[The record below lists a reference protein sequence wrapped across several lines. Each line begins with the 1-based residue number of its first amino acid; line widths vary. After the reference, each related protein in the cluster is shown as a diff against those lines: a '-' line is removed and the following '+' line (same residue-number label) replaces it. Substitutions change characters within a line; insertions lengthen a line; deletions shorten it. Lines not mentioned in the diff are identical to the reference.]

1 MRTHTH
7 HNTHKRTVRICDEN
21 NVPVKKSMHLITSPP
36 KKRYITL
43 KIKDY
48 KKQVSFGEF
57 QRIKALDKKKL
68 ISTRDATKNKIKETD
83 NQYKNNQIVYE
94 PEIMNKI
101 ALLREKELRTTIY
114 HMSKALQ
121 SKSQNLEEETVKLY
135 EEILIN
141 IKKIFEKVSKEIEEK
156 KIEILQRIQI
166 RLNECDNRQRKLL
179 EKKIAEQETILR
191 NLHTFTYEM
200 QRVRENYGIIK
211 NKISNLSERNFEL
224 EQRIK
229 LEDQKYDKIYSL
241 LREYKV
247 RINNIAHT
255 IEKYKKEEKGEKE
268 EKEENEKVEDIQKEN
283 KLELKNLILNN
294 IETEYTNNKVTTTNN
309 NNKNK
314 SLRPNSVKESM
325 AFNLMNKS
333 IKQFN
338 NKINFYENL
347 NYQEIPDNKL
357 YNCLIKI
364 IDTMKNSKDYK
375 IVSGVNNTL
384 LSNNM
389 KILPLQ
395 NKEFRK
401 DFMDK
406 LFNNYELLQAFEEGE
421 TEFVNKPF
429 NKHLFDK

>member
-48 KKQVSFGEF
+48 KKQVSFAEF
-57 QRIKALDKKKL
+57 QRVKALDKKKL

-121 SKSQNLEEETVKLY
+121 SKSKSLEEETMKLY
-135 EEILIN
+135 EEILLN

-156 KIEILQRIQI
+156 KLEILQRIQI

-200 QRVRENYGIIK
+200 QRVRENYGIIR
-211 NKISNLSERNFEL
+211 NKISNLS
-224 EQRIK
+224 
-229 LEDQKYDKIYSL
+229 DKIYSL

-247 RINNIAHT
+247 RINNMAHT
-255 IEKYKKEEKGEKE
+255 IDNYKKEEK
-268 EKEENEKVEDIQKEN
+268 ENEKVNIINHKEFEP
-283 KLELKNLILNN
+283 KSLILNN
-294 IETEYTNNKVTTTNN
+294 IETEYTNNKIITTNN
-309 NNKNK
+309 NKNN
-314 SLRPNSVKESM
+314 LRPKSVHENI
-325 AFNLMNKS
+325 AFDLMNKS
-333 IKQFN
+333 IKQFTHKAN
-338 NKINFYENL
+338 YYDNL
-347 NYQEIPDNKL
+347 NFQEIPDNKL

-364 IDTMKNSKDYK
+364 IDGMKNSNDYK

-406 LFNNYELLQAFEEGE
+406 LFNDYELLSAFEEVE
-421 TEFVNKPF
+421 NKFVDKHF
-429 NKHLFDK
+429 NKLLFEK

>member
-1 MRTHTH
+1 
-7 HNTHKRTVRICDEN
+7 
-21 NVPVKKSMHLITSPP
+21 
-36 KKRYITL
+36 
-43 KIKDY
+43 
-48 KKQVSFGEF
+48 
-57 QRIKALDKKKL
+57 
-68 ISTRDATKNKIKETD
+68 
-83 NQYKNNQIVYE
+83 
-94 PEIMNKI
+94 
-101 ALLREKELRTTIY
+101 
-114 HMSKALQ
+114 
-121 SKSQNLEEETVKLY
+121 
-135 EEILIN
+135 
-141 IKKIFEKVSKEIEEK
+141 
-156 KIEILQRIQI
+156 
-166 RLNECDNRQRKLL
+166 
-179 EKKIAEQETILR
+179 
-191 NLHTFTYEM
+191 M

-255 IEKYKKEEKGEKE
+255 IEKYKKEEKS
-268 EKEENEKVEDIQKEN
+268 EKEENEKVKDIQKEN

-357 YNCLIKI
+357 YYCLIKI

>member
-48 KKQVSFGEF
+48 KKQVSFAEF
-57 QRIKALDKKKL
+57 QRVKALDKKKL
-68 ISTRDATKNKIKETD
+68 ISTRDATKSKIKD
-83 NQYKNNQIVYE
+83 NDIQYKNNKIVYE

-101 ALLREKELRTTIY
+101 AVLREKELRTTIY

-121 SKSQNLEEETVKLY
+121 SKSKSLEEETVKLY
-135 EEILIN
+135 EEILLN

-156 KIEILQRIQI
+156 KLEILQRIQI

-247 RINNIAHT
+247 RINNMAHT
-255 IEKYKKEEKGEKE
+255 IDNYKKEEK
-268 EKEENEKVEDIQKEN
+268 ENENKKLNEKNHKEFEP
-283 KLELKNLILNN
+283 KSLILNN
-294 IETEYTNNKVTTTNN
+294 IETEYTNNKIITTNN
-309 NNKNK
+309 NKNN
-314 SLRPNSVKESM
+314 LRPKSVHENI
-325 AFNLMNKS
+325 AFDLMNKS
-333 IKQFN
+333 IKQFTHKAN
-338 NKINFYENL
+338 YYDNL
-347 NYQEIPDNKL
+347 NFQEIPDNKL

-364 IDTMKNSKDYK
+364 IDGMKNSNDYK

-406 LFNNYELLQAFEEGE
+406 LFNDYELLSAFEEGE
-421 TEFVNKPF
+421 NEFVNKPF
-429 NKHLFDK
+429 NKRLFEK

>member
-68 ISTRDATKNKIKETD
+68 ISTRDATKAKIKDTD
-83 NQYKNNQIVYE
+83 TQYKNNKIVYE

-101 ALLREKELRTTIY
+101 AVLREKELRTTIY

-211 NKISNLSERNFEL
+211 NKISNLSEKNFEL

-255 IEKYKKEEKGEKE
+255 IEKYKKEEKN

>member
-68 ISTRDATKNKIKETD
+68 ISTRDATKAKIKDTET
-83 NQYKNNQIVYE
+83 QYKNNKIVYE

-101 ALLREKELRTTIY
+101 AVLREKELRTTIY

-121 SKSQNLEEETVKLY
+121 SKSQNLEEETLKLY

-211 NKISNLSERNFEL
+211 NKISNLSEKNFEL

-364 IDTMKNSKDYK
+364 IDTMKNFYLYK
-375 IVSGVNNTL
+375 IKNL
-384 LSNNM
+384 E
-389 KILPLQ
+389 KILWINYLIIMNYYKLLKKEKLNLLINLLINIYLI
-395 NKEFRK
+395 NK
-401 DFMDK
+401 
-406 LFNNYELLQAFEEGE
+406 
-421 TEFVNKPF
+421 
-429 NKHLFDK
+429 

>member
-68 ISTRDATKNKIKETD
+68 ISTRDATKAKIKDTET
-83 NQYKNNQIVYE
+83 QYKNNKIVYE

-101 ALLREKELRTTIY
+101 AVLREKELRTTIY

-121 SKSQNLEEETVKLY
+121 SKSQNLEEETLKLY

-211 NKISNLSERNFEL
+211 NKISNLSEKNFEL

>member
-1 MRTHTH
+1 
-7 HNTHKRTVRICDEN
+7 
-21 NVPVKKSMHLITSPP
+21 
-36 KKRYITL
+36 
-43 KIKDY
+43 
-48 KKQVSFGEF
+48 
-57 QRIKALDKKKL
+57 
-68 ISTRDATKNKIKETD
+68 
-83 NQYKNNQIVYE
+83 
-94 PEIMNKI
+94 
-101 ALLREKELRTTIY
+101 
-114 HMSKALQ
+114 
-121 SKSQNLEEETVKLY
+121 
-135 EEILIN
+135 
-141 IKKIFEKVSKEIEEK
+141 
-156 KIEILQRIQI
+156 
-166 RLNECDNRQRKLL
+166 
-179 EKKIAEQETILR
+179 
-191 NLHTFTYEM
+191 M

-364 IDTMKNSKDYK
+364 IDTMKNLK
-375 IVSGVNNTL
+375 IIKL
-384 LSNNM
+384 LVELI
-389 KILPLQ
+389 IL
-395 NKEFRK
+395 
-401 DFMDK
+401 
-406 LFNNYELLQAFEEGE
+406 Y
-421 TEFVNKPF
+421 
-429 NKHLFDK
+429 

>member
-68 ISTRDATKNKIKETD
+68 ISTRDATKAKIKDTET
-83 NQYKNNQIVYE
+83 QYKNNKIVYE

-101 ALLREKELRTTIY
+101 AVLREKELRTTIY

-211 NKISNLSERNFEL
+211 NKISNLSEKNFEL

>member
-68 ISTRDATKNKIKETD
+68 ISTRDANKAKIKDTD
-83 NQYKNNQIVYE
+83 TQYKNNKIVYE

-101 ALLREKELRTTIY
+101 AVLREKELRTTIY

-121 SKSQNLEEETVKLY
+121 SKSQNLEEETLKLY

-268 EKEENEKVEDIQKEN
+268 EKEENEKVEYIQKEN

-364 IDTMKNSKDYK
+364 IDTMKNLK
-375 IVSGVNNTL
+375 IIKL
-384 LSNNM
+384 LVELI
-389 KILPLQ
+389 IL
-395 NKEFRK
+395 
-401 DFMDK
+401 
-406 LFNNYELLQAFEEGE
+406 Y
-421 TEFVNKPF
+421 
-429 NKHLFDK
+429 

>member
-1 MRTHTH
+1 MSTEINTHTH
-7 HNTHKRTVRICDEN
+7 NHSTKKRTIRICDEHN
-21 NVPVKKSMHLITSPP
+21 LPHKKTLRLITAPP

-48 KKQVSFGEF
+48 KKQVSFAEF
-57 QRIKALDKKKL
+57 QRVKALDKKKL
-68 ISTRDATKNKIKETD
+68 ISTRDATKIKIKETD

-101 ALLREKELRTTIY
+101 AVLREKELRTTIY

-121 SKSQNLEEETVKLY
+121 SKSRSLEEETQKLY
-135 EEILIN
+135 EEILLN
-141 IKKIFEKVSKEIEEK
+141 IKKIFEKVSKEIDDK
-156 KIEILQRIQI
+156 KLEILQRIQI

-200 QRVRENYGIIK
+200 QRVRENYGIIR

-229 LEDQKYDKIYSL
+229 VEDQKYDKIYSL

-247 RINNIAHT
+247 RINNMAHT
-255 IEKYKKEEKGEKE
+255 IDNYKKEEK
-268 EKEENEKVEDIQKEN
+268 ENENKKLNEKNHKEFEP
-283 KLELKNLILNN
+283 KSLILNN
-294 IETEYTNNKVTTTNN
+294 IETEYTNNKVITTNN
-309 NNKNK
+309 NKNN
-314 SLRPNSVKESM
+314 LRPKTAHESI
-325 AFNLMNKS
+325 AIDLMNKS
-333 IKQFN
+333 IKQFT
-338 NKINFYENL
+338 NKANYYDNL
-347 NYQEIPDNKL
+347 NFQEIPDNKL

-364 IDTMKNSKDYK
+364 IDGMKNSNDYK

-406 LFNNYELLQAFEEGE
+406 LFNDYELLSAFEKGE
-421 TEFVNKPF
+421 NEFVNKPF
-429 NKHLFDK
+429 NKRLFEK

>member
-1 MRTHTH
+1 
-7 HNTHKRTVRICDEN
+7 
-21 NVPVKKSMHLITSPP
+21 
-36 KKRYITL
+36 
-43 KIKDY
+43 
-48 KKQVSFGEF
+48 
-57 QRIKALDKKKL
+57 
-68 ISTRDATKNKIKETD
+68 
-83 NQYKNNQIVYE
+83 
-94 PEIMNKI
+94 
-101 ALLREKELRTTIY
+101 
-114 HMSKALQ
+114 
-121 SKSQNLEEETVKLY
+121 
-135 EEILIN
+135 
-141 IKKIFEKVSKEIEEK
+141 
-156 KIEILQRIQI
+156 
-166 RLNECDNRQRKLL
+166 
-179 EKKIAEQETILR
+179 
-191 NLHTFTYEM
+191 M

-255 IEKYKKEEKGEKE
+255 IEKYKKEEKG

>member
-68 ISTRDATKNKIKETD
+68 ISTRDANKAKIKDTD
-83 NQYKNNQIVYE
+83 TQYKNNKIVYE

-101 ALLREKELRTTIY
+101 AVLREKELRTTIY

-121 SKSQNLEEETVKLY
+121 SKSQNLEEETLKLY

-268 EKEENEKVEDIQKEN
+268 EKEENEKVEYIQKEN

-325 AFNLMNKS
+325 L
-333 IKQFN
+333 
-338 NKINFYENL
+338 
-347 NYQEIPDNKL
+347 
-357 YNCLIKI
+357 LI
-364 IDTMKNSKDYK
+364 
-375 IVSGVNNTL
+375 
-384 LSNNM
+384 
-389 KILPLQ
+389 
-395 NKEFRK
+395 
-401 DFMDK
+401 
-406 LFNNYELLQAFEEGE
+406 
-421 TEFVNKPF
+421 
-429 NKHLFDK
+429 

>member
-1 MRTHTH
+1 
-7 HNTHKRTVRICDEN
+7 
-21 NVPVKKSMHLITSPP
+21 MHLITSPP

-68 ISTRDATKNKIKETD
+68 ISTRDATKAKIKDTET
-83 NQYKNNQIVYE
+83 QYKNNKIVYE

-101 ALLREKELRTTIY
+101 AVLREKELRTTIY

-121 SKSQNLEEETVKLY
+121 SKSQNLEEETLKLY

-211 NKISNLSERNFEL
+211 NKISNLSEKNFEL

>member
-68 ISTRDATKNKIKETD
+68 ISTRDATKAKIKDTD
-83 NQYKNNQIVYE
+83 TQYKNNKIVYE

-101 ALLREKELRTTIY
+101 AVLREKELRTTIY

-121 SKSQNLEEETVKLY
+121 SKSQNLEEETLKLY

-211 NKISNLSERNFEL
+211 NKISNLSEKNFEL

-255 IEKYKKEEKGEKE
+255 IEKYKKEEKN

>member
-68 ISTRDATKNKIKETD
+68 ISTRDATKAKIKDTET
-83 NQYKNNQIVYE
+83 QYKNNKIVYE

-101 ALLREKELRTTIY
+101 AVLREKELRTTIY

>member
-68 ISTRDATKNKIKETD
+68 ISTRDATKAKIKDTD
-83 NQYKNNQIVYE
+83 TQYKNNKIVYE

-101 ALLREKELRTTIY
+101 AVLREKELRTTIY

-121 SKSQNLEEETVKLY
+121 SKSKSLEEETMKLY
-135 EEILIN
+135 EEILLN

-156 KIEILQRIQI
+156 KLEILQRIQI

>member
-1 MRTHTH
+1 M
-7 HNTHKRTVRICDEN
+7 
-21 NVPVKKSMHLITSPP
+21 
-36 KKRYITL
+36 
-43 KIKDY
+43 
-48 KKQVSFGEF
+48 
-57 QRIKALDKKKL
+57 
-68 ISTRDATKNKIKETD
+68 
-83 NQYKNNQIVYE
+83 
-94 PEIMNKI
+94 
-101 ALLREKELRTTIY
+101 
-114 HMSKALQ
+114 
-121 SKSQNLEEETVKLY
+121 
-135 EEILIN
+135 
-141 IKKIFEKVSKEIEEK
+141 
-156 KIEILQRIQI
+156 
-166 RLNECDNRQRKLL
+166 
-179 EKKIAEQETILR
+179 
-191 NLHTFTYEM
+191 
-200 QRVRENYGIIK
+200 
-211 NKISNLSERNFEL
+211 
-224 EQRIK
+224 
-229 LEDQKYDKIYSL
+229 
-241 LREYKV
+241 
-247 RINNIAHT
+247 
-255 IEKYKKEEKGEKE
+255 
-268 EKEENEKVEDIQKEN
+268 
-283 KLELKNLILNN
+283 ELKNLILNN
-294 IETEYTNNKVTTTNN
+294 IETEYTHNKITSTNN

>member
-68 ISTRDATKNKIKETD
+68 ISTRDATKAKIKDTET
-83 NQYKNNQIVYE
+83 QYKNNKIVYE

-101 ALLREKELRTTIY
+101 AVLREKELRTTIY

-121 SKSQNLEEETVKLY
+121 SKSQNLEEETLKLY

-141 IKKIFEKVSKEIEEK
+141 IKKIFEKVSKEIDDK
-156 KIEILQRIQI
+156 KLEILQRIQI

-211 NKISNLSERNFEL
+211 NKISNLSEKNFEL

-229 LEDQKYDKIYSL
+229 IEDQKYDKIYSL

>member
-1 MRTHTH
+1 
-7 HNTHKRTVRICDEN
+7 
-21 NVPVKKSMHLITSPP
+21 
-36 KKRYITL
+36 
-43 KIKDY
+43 
-48 KKQVSFGEF
+48 
-57 QRIKALDKKKL
+57 
-68 ISTRDATKNKIKETD
+68 
-83 NQYKNNQIVYE
+83 
-94 PEIMNKI
+94 
-101 ALLREKELRTTIY
+101 
-114 HMSKALQ
+114 
-121 SKSQNLEEETVKLY
+121 
-135 EEILIN
+135 
-141 IKKIFEKVSKEIEEK
+141 
-156 KIEILQRIQI
+156 
-166 RLNECDNRQRKLL
+166 
-179 EKKIAEQETILR
+179 
-191 NLHTFTYEM
+191 M

>member
-1 MRTHTH
+1 MSTEI
-7 HNTHKRTVRICDEN
+7 NTHIHNHSIKKRTIRICDEH
-21 NVPVKKSMHLITSPP
+21 NVPHKKTMRLITAPP

-48 KKQVSFGEF
+48 KKQVSFAEF
-57 QRIKALDKKKL
+57 QRVKALDKKKL

-121 SKSQNLEEETVKLY
+121 SKSKSLEEETMKLY
-135 EEILIN
+135 EEILLN

-156 KIEILQRIQI
+156 KLEILQRIQI

-200 QRVRENYGIIK
+200 QRVRENYGIIR
-211 NKISNLSERNFEL
+211 NKISNLSEKNFEL

-229 LEDQKYDKIYSL
+229 VEDQKYDKIYSL

-247 RINNIAHT
+247 RINNMAHT
-255 IEKYKKEEKGEKE
+255 IDNYKKEEK
-268 EKEENEKVEDIQKEN
+268 ENEKVNIINHKEFEP
-283 KLELKNLILNN
+283 KSLILNN
-294 IETEYTNNKVTTTNN
+294 IETEYTNNKIITTNN
-309 NNKNK
+309 NKNN
-314 SLRPNSVKESM
+314 LRPKSVHENI
-325 AFNLMNKS
+325 AFDLMNKS
-333 IKQFN
+333 IKQFTHKAN
-338 NKINFYENL
+338 YYDNL
-347 NYQEIPDNKL
+347 NFQEIPDNKL

-364 IDTMKNSKDYK
+364 IDGMKNSNDYK

-406 LFNNYELLQAFEEGE
+406 LFNDYELLSAFEEVE
-421 TEFVNKPF
+421 NKFVDKHF
-429 NKHLFDK
+429 NKLLFEK

>member
-68 ISTRDATKNKIKETD
+68 ISTRDATKAKIKDTET
-83 NQYKNNQIVYE
+83 QYKNNKIVYE

-101 ALLREKELRTTIY
+101 AVLREKELRTTIY

-121 SKSQNLEEETVKLY
+121 SKSQNLEEETLKLY

-200 QRVRENYGIIK
+200 QRVRENYSIIK

-395 NKEFRK
+395 NKEFEPK
-401 DFMDK
+401 SLILNHLETKK
-406 LFNNYELLQAFEEGE
+406 LFFQ
-421 TEFVNKPF
+421 K
-429 NKHLFDK
+429 K